1 MRTLESMNHRV
12 HTPNHKDPLGN
23 TLFDNYCISVKGAEQ
38 YAYDVITGAINTSPY
53 IVGAC
58 NRFLKDLNRTDITF
72 NKKKASA
79 ALAFTLLMKFPK
91 GYMKGSTMTLSDWQV
106 FFMVNIYGFYYVKD
120 HPNKELA
127 GARRFTTS
135 ALWCG
140 RGNAKST
147 LASSIMI
154 IENLMSENDG
164 SYVISAGPRLE
175 QSLICVNDMKSYIAQ
190 SPDLKGLFNTKN
202 SKKTV
207 CTTNIVNRETGKINK
222 RVVYT
227 QGAVAGAG
235 KLDGFRITLGVC
247 DELHAHPDATLKG
260 DLESGLGGKQKDTM
274 LLLISTAGFNSL
286 GFAAKEMGYG
296 IKVATGEVD
305 NDRYFALVYAVP
317 PEHKEDYA
325 NEKLWEWANPNL
337 GKSVTLASIRSI
349 CVKAKQGYLEDRN
362 NLLTK
367 YMNIYSDEATD
378 SYINIHDL
386 KKCRNPDLNIK
397 DFIGKP
403 CYLGLDLASFR
414 DLASLTYV
422 FPDKDKL
429 TVFQKS
435 YFSRDAMGVLPIADQ
450 DIMISAQNAGELV
463 INEGAIIDHDIIK
476 QDVIEAHSSFNVKA
490 FSLDSAALGVRFA
503 EEINA
508 LNKKVKPIE
517 VFQGFGL
524 SFPITRVKEHILTGN
539 FEYNDTLL
547 EYAFRN
553 AVEFIGALKGESMLK
568 KKNEH
573 HKIDP
578 AVSLMTAVASI
589 PVYKAPKVY
598 KVSGS

>member
-1 MRTLESMNHRV
+1 MRDLESLNHRV
-12 HTPNHKDPLGN
+12 LNPDHKDTLGN
-23 TLFDNYCISVKGAEQ
+23 TLFSTYCISLEGAEQ
-38 YAYDVITGAINTSPY
+38 YAYDVITGVINTSPY
-53 IVGAC
+53 IKGAC
-58 NRFLKDLNRTDITF
+58 ERYLRDLNRTDIYQNVKRIKF
-72 NKKKASA
+72 
-79 ALAFTLLMKFPK
+79 ALGMTLLMKFPK
-91 GYMKGSTMTLSDWQV
+91 GSMKGSTMTLSDWQV
-106 FFMVNIYGFYYVKD
+106 FFMVNVYGWYYSKT
-120 HPNKELA
+120 HENEELR
-127 GARRFTTS
+127 GKRRFSTA
-135 ALWCG
+135 ALWVG
-140 RGNAKST
+140 RGNSKST

-154 IENLMSENDG
+154 IENVSSPNKG
-164 SYVISAGPRLE
+164 SYIVSAGPRQK
-175 QSLICVNDMKSYIAQ
+175 QSQICIDDMKSYIAQ
-190 SPDLKGLFNTKN
+190 SPDLKKMFNTKN
-202 SKKTV
+202 STQTVSLSNGIKTIAAV
-207 CTTNIVNRETGKINK
+207 QGK
-222 RVVYT
+222 
-227 QGAVAGAG
+227 A

-247 DELHAHPDATLKG
+247 DELHGHSDSTLKG
-260 DLESGLGGKQKDTM
+260 DLESGLGGSQKDT
-274 LLLISTAGFNSL
+274 LLLMISTAGFNSL
-286 GFAAKEMGYG
+286 GFAAKEMDYG
-296 IKVATGEVD
+296 RKVSMGEVE

-337 GKSVTLASIRSI
+337 NKSVTYAEIRAI
-349 CVKAKQGYLEDRN
+349 CTKAKQGYLEDRN

-386 KKCRNPDLNIK
+386 QKCRNPDLTIK
-397 DFIGKP
+397 DFLGKP

-422 FPDKDKL
+422 FPEKEKL

-435 YFSRDAMGVLPIADQ
+435 YFSRDALSILPVTDQ

-463 INEGAIIDHDIIK
+463 INEGAIIDHGIIK
-476 QDVIEAHSSFNVKA
+476 DDVIEAHSAFNVKA

-553 AVEFIGALKGESMLK
+553 SVEFIGSLKGESMLR

-578 AVSLMTAVASI
+578 VVSLMTAVASI

>member
-1 MRTLESMNHRV
+1 MRDLESLNHRV
-12 HTPNHKDPLGN
+12 LNPDHKDTLGN
-23 TLFDNYCISVKGAEQ
+23 TLFSTYCISLEGAEQ
-38 YAYDVITGAINTSPY
+38 YAYDVITGVINTSPY
-53 IVGAC
+53 IKGAC
-58 NRFLKDLNRTDITF
+58 ERYLRDLNRADIYQNVKRIKF
-72 NKKKASA
+72 
-79 ALAFTLLMKFPK
+79 ALGMTLLMKFPK
-91 GYMKGSTMTLSDWQV
+91 GSMKGSTMTLSDWQV
-106 FFMVNIYGFYYVKD
+106 FFMVNVYGWYYSKT
-120 HPNKELA
+120 HENEELR
-127 GARRFTTS
+127 GKRRFSTA
-135 ALWCG
+135 ALWVG

-154 IENLMSENDG
+154 IENVSSPNKG
-164 SYVISAGPRLE
+164 SYIVSAGPRQK
-175 QSLICVNDMKSYIAQ
+175 QSQICIDDMKSYIAQ
-190 SPDLKGLFNTKN
+190 SPDLKKMFNTKN
-202 SKKTV
+202 STQTVSLSNGIKTIAAV
-207 CTTNIVNRETGKINK
+207 QGK
-222 RVVYT
+222 
-227 QGAVAGAG
+227 A

-247 DELHAHPDATLKG
+247 DELHGHSDSTLKG
-260 DLESGLGGKQKDTM
+260 DLESGLGGSQKDT
-274 LLLISTAGFNSL
+274 LLLMISTAGFNSL
-286 GFAAKEMGYG
+286 GFAAKEMDYG
-296 IKVATGEVD
+296 RKVSMGEVE

-337 GKSVTLASIRSI
+337 NKSVTYAEIRAI
-349 CVKAKQGYLEDRN
+349 CTKAKQGYLEDRN

-386 KKCRNPDLNIK
+386 QKCRNPDLTIK
-397 DFIGKP
+397 DFLGKP

-422 FPDKDKL
+422 FPEKDKL

-435 YFSRDAMGVLPIADQ
+435 YFSRDALSILPVTDQ

-463 INEGAIIDHDIIK
+463 INEGAIINHGIIK
-476 QDVIEAHSSFNVKA
+476 DDVIEAHSAFNVKA

-553 AVEFIGALKGESMLK
+553 SVEFIGSLKGESMLK

-578 AVSLMTAVASI
+578 VVSLMTAVASI

>member
-1 MRTLESMNHRV
+1 MRTLESLNHRV
-12 HTPNHKDPLGN
+12 HTPKHNDPLGH
-23 TLFDNYCISVKGAEQ
+23 TLFDNYCISIKGAEQ
-38 YAYDVITGAINTSPY
+38 YAYDVITGAIDTSPY
-53 IVGAC
+53 IKGAC
-58 NRFLKDLNRTDITF
+58 ERFLKDLNRDDIYF
-72 NKKKASA
+72 DKYKVRQ
-79 ALAFTLLMKFPK
+79 ALSFTLLMKFPK
-91 GYMKGSTMTLSDWQV
+91 GAAKGQTMTLSDWQV

-127 GARRFTTS
+127 GARRYTTA

-147 LASSIMI
+147 LSSSIMI
-154 IENLMSENDG
+154 IENLMTKNQG
-164 SYVISAGPRLE
+164 SYVVSAGPRLE
-175 QSLICVNDMKSYIAQ
+175 QSMICINDMKSFIAQ
-190 SPDLKGLFNTKN
+190 SSELKAMFNTKN

-207 CTTNIVNRETGKINK
+207 CKHNDVITM
-222 RVVYT
+222 
-227 QGAVAGAG
+227 GAVAGPG

-260 DLESGLGGKQKDTM
+260 DLESGLGGMQKDTM
-274 LLLISTAGFNSL
+274 LLMISTAGFNSL
-286 GFAAKEMGYG
+286 GFAAKEMDYG
-296 IKVATGEVD
+296 RKVSTGEVI

-325 NEKLWEWANPNL
+325 NEKLWAWANPNL
-337 GKSVTLASIRSI
+337 GKSVTLATIRNI

-386 KKCRNPDLNIK
+386 QKCRNPKLDIK
-397 DFIGKP
+397 DLIGKP

-422 FPDKDKL
+422 FPEEDKL
-429 TVFQKS
+429 IVFQKS
-435 YFSRDAMGVLPIADQ
+435 YFSRGAMEVLPVADQ

-463 INEGAIIDHDIIK
+463 INEGAIIDHGLIK
-476 QDVIEAHSSFNVKA
+476 QDVIEAYSAFNIKA

-524 SFPITRVKEHILTGN
+524 SFPITRVKEHILTGK

-553 AVEFIGALKGESMLK
+553 SVEYIGSLKGESMLK

-578 AVSLMTAVASI
+578 VVSLMTSVASI
-589 PVYKAPKVY
+589 PVWKAPKIF

>member
-1 MRTLESMNHRV
+1 MRDLESLNHRV
-12 HTPNHKDPLGN
+12 LNPDHKDTLGN
-23 TLFDNYCISVKGAEQ
+23 TLFSTYCISLEGAEQ
-38 YAYDVITGAINTSPY
+38 YAYDVITGVINTSPY
-53 IVGAC
+53 IKGAC
-58 NRFLKDLNRTDITF
+58 ERYLRDLNRTDIYQNVKRIKF
-72 NKKKASA
+72 
-79 ALAFTLLMKFPK
+79 ALGMTLLMKFPK
-91 GYMKGSTMTLSDWQV
+91 GSMKGSTMTLSDWQV
-106 FFMVNIYGFYYVKD
+106 FFMVNVYGWYYSKT
-120 HPNKELA
+120 HENEELR
-127 GARRFTTS
+127 GKRRFSTA
-135 ALWCG
+135 ALWVG

-154 IENLMSENDG
+154 IENVSSPNKG
-164 SYVISAGPRLE
+164 SYVVSAGPRQK
-175 QSLICVNDMKSYIAQ
+175 QSQICIDDMKSYIAQ
-190 SPDLKGLFNTKN
+190 SPDLKKMFNTKN
-202 SKKTV
+202 STQTVSLSNGIKTIAAV
-207 CTTNIVNRETGKINK
+207 QGK
-222 RVVYT
+222 
-227 QGAVAGAG
+227 A

-247 DELHAHPDATLKG
+247 DELHGHSDSTLKG
-260 DLESGLGGKQKDTM
+260 DLESGLGGSQKDT
-274 LLLISTAGFNSL
+274 LLLMISTAGFNSL
-286 GFAAKEMGYG
+286 GFAAKEMDYG
-296 IKVATGEVD
+296 RKVSMGEVE

-337 GKSVTLASIRSI
+337 NKSVTYAEIRAI
-349 CVKAKQGYLEDRN
+349 CTKAKQGYLEDRN

-386 KKCRNPDLNIK
+386 QKCRNPDLTIK
-397 DFIGKP
+397 DFLGKP

-422 FPDKDKL
+422 FPEKDKL

-435 YFSRDAMGVLPIADQ
+435 YFSRDALSILPVTDQ

-463 INEGAIIDHDIIK
+463 INEGAIIDHGIIK
-476 QDVIEAHSSFNVKA
+476 DDVIEAHSAFNVKA

-553 AVEFIGALKGESMLK
+553 SVEFIGSLKGESMLK

-578 AVSLMTAVASI
+578 VVSLMTAVASI

>member
-1 MRTLESMNHRV
+1 MRDLESLNHRV
-12 HTPNHKDPLGN
+12 LNPDHKDPLGN
-23 TLFDNYCISVKGAEQ
+23 TLFSTYCISLEGAEQ
-38 YAYDVITGAINTSPY
+38 YAYDVITGVINTSPY
-53 IVGAC
+53 IKGAC
-58 NRFLKDLNRTDITF
+58 ERYLRDLNRTDIYQNIKRIKF
-72 NKKKASA
+72 
-79 ALAFTLLMKFPK
+79 ALGMTLLMKFPK
-91 GYMKGSTMTLSDWQV
+91 GAMKGSTMTLSDWQV
-106 FFMVNIYGFYYVKD
+106 FFMVNVYGWYYSKT
-120 HPNKELA
+120 HENEELR
-127 GARRFTTS
+127 GKRRFSTA
-135 ALWCG
+135 ALWVG

-154 IENLMSENDG
+154 IENVSSPNKG
-164 SYVISAGPRLE
+164 SYIVSAGPRQK
-175 QSLICVNDMKSYIAQ
+175 QSQICIDDMKSYIAQ
-190 SPDLKGLFNTKN
+190 SPDLKKMFNTKN
-202 SKKTV
+202 STQTVSLSNGIKTIAAV
-207 CTTNIVNRETGKINK
+207 QGK
-222 RVVYT
+222 
-227 QGAVAGAG
+227 A

-247 DELHAHPDATLKG
+247 DELHGHSDSTLKG
-260 DLESGLGGKQKDTM
+260 DLESGLGGSQKDT
-274 LLLISTAGFNSL
+274 LLLMISTAGFNSL
-286 GFAAKEMGYG
+286 GFAAKEMDYG
-296 IKVATGEVD
+296 RKVSMGEVE

-337 GKSVTLASIRSI
+337 NKSVTYAEIRAI
-349 CVKAKQGYLEDRN
+349 CTKAKQGYLEDRN

-524 SFPITRVKEHILTGN
+524 SFPITRVKEYILTGN

-553 AVEFIGALKGESMLK
+553 SVEFIGALKGESMLK

>member
-1 MRTLESMNHRV
+1 M
-12 HTPNHKDPLGN
+12 
-23 TLFDNYCISVKGAEQ
+23 
-38 YAYDVITGAINTSPY
+38 
-53 IVGAC
+53 
-58 NRFLKDLNRTDITF
+58 
-72 NKKKASA
+72 
-79 ALAFTLLMKFPK
+79 
-91 GYMKGSTMTLSDWQV
+91 
-106 FFMVNIYGFYYVKD
+106 
-120 HPNKELA
+120 
-127 GARRFTTS
+127 
-135 ALWCG
+135 
-140 RGNAKST
+140 
-147 LASSIMI
+147 
-154 IENLMSENDG
+154 
-164 SYVISAGPRLE
+164 
-175 QSLICVNDMKSYIAQ
+175 
-190 SPDLKGLFNTKN
+190 
-202 SKKTV
+202 
-207 CTTNIVNRETGKINK
+207 
-222 RVVYT
+222 
-227 QGAVAGAG
+227 
-235 KLDGFRITLGVC
+235 ITLGVC
-247 DELHAHPDATLKG
+247 DELHAHPDSSLKG
-260 DLESGLGGKQKDTM
+260 DLESGLGGKQTDTM

-286 GFAAKEMGYG
+286 GFAAKEMDYG
-296 IKVATGEVD
+296 RKVSMGEVE

-349 CVKAKQGYLEDRN
+349 CTKAKQGYLEDRN

-386 KKCRNPDLNIK
+386 QKCRNPKLDIK
-397 DFIGKP
+397 DLIGKP

-422 FPDKDKL
+422 FPEEDKL
-429 TVFQKS
+429 IVFQKS
-435 YFSRDAMGVLPIADQ
+435 YFSRGAMEILPVADQ
-450 DIMISAQNAGELV
+450 DIMMCAQNAGELV
-463 INEGAIIDHDIIK
+463 INDGAIIEHGLIK
-476 QDVIEAHSSFNVKA
+476 QDVIEAYSAFNIKA

-517 VFQGFGL
+517 VYQGFGL
-524 SFPITRVKEHILTGN
+524 SFPITRVKEHILTGK

-553 AVEFIGALKGESMLK
+553 SVEYIGSLKGESMLK

-578 AVSLMTAVASI
+578 VVSLMTSVASI
-589 PVYKAPKVY
+589 PVWKAPKIF

>member
-1 MRTLESMNHRV
+1 MRDLESLNHRV
-12 HTPNHKDPLGN
+12 LNPDHKDPLGN
-23 TLFDNYCISVKGAEQ
+23 TLFSTYCISLEGAEQ
-38 YAYDVITGAINTSPY
+38 YAYDVITGVINTSPY
-53 IVGAC
+53 IKGAC
-58 NRFLKDLNRTDITF
+58 ERYLRDLNRTDIYQNTKRIKF
-72 NKKKASA
+72 
-79 ALAFTLLMKFPK
+79 ALGMTLLMKFPK
-91 GYMKGSTMTLSDWQV
+91 GSMKGSTMTLSDWQV
-106 FFMVNIYGFYYVKD
+106 FFMVNVYGWYYSKT
-120 HPNKELA
+120 HENEELR
-127 GARRFTTS
+127 GKRRFSTA
-135 ALWCG
+135 ALWVG
-140 RGNAKST
+140 RGNSKST

-154 IENLMSENDG
+154 IENVSSPNKG
-164 SYVISAGPRLE
+164 SYIVSAGPRQK
-175 QSLICVNDMKSYIAQ
+175 QSQICIDDMKSYIAQ
-190 SPDLKGLFNTKN
+190 SPDLKKMFNTKN
-202 SKKTV
+202 STQTVSLSNGIKTIAAV
-207 CTTNIVNRETGKINK
+207 QGK
-222 RVVYT
+222 
-227 QGAVAGAG
+227 A
-235 KLDGFRITLGVC
+235 KLDGFRIHLGVC
-247 DELHAHPDATLKG
+247 DELHGHSDSTLKG
-260 DLESGLGGKQKDTM
+260 DLESGLGGSQKDT
-274 LLLISTAGFNSL
+274 LLLMISTAGFNSL
-286 GFAAKEMGYG
+286 GFAAKEMDYG
-296 IKVATGEVD
+296 RKVSMGEVE

-337 GKSVTLASIRSI
+337 NKSVTYAEIRAI
-349 CVKAKQGYLEDRN
+349 CTKAKQGYLEDRN

-367 YMNIYSDEATD
+367 YMNIYSDEASD

-463 INEGAIIDHDIIK
+463 INEGAIIDHGIIK
-476 QDVIEAHSSFNVKA
+476 DDIIEAHSSFNVKA

-553 AVEFIGALKGESMLK
+553 SVEFIGALKGESMLK

>member
-1 MRTLESMNHRV
+1 MRDLESLNHRV
-12 HTPNHKDPLGN
+12 INPDHKDPIGN
-23 TLFDNYCISVKGAEQ
+23 TLFSPYCISLEGAEQ
-38 YAYDVITGAINTSPY
+38 YAYDVITGVINTSPY
-53 IVGAC
+53 IKGAC
-58 NRFLKDLNRTDITF
+58 ERYLRDLNRTDIYQNVKRIKF
-72 NKKKASA
+72 
-79 ALAFTLLMKFPK
+79 ALGMTLLMKFPK
-91 GYMKGSTMTLSDWQV
+91 GSMKGSVMTLSDWQI
-106 FFMVNIYGFYYVKD
+106 FFMINVYGWYYSKT
-120 HPNKELA
+120 HENEELR
-127 GARRFTTS
+127 GKRRFSTA
-135 ALWCG
+135 ALWVG

-147 LASSIMI
+147 LASSIMV
-154 IENLMSENDG
+154 IESISSQNDG
-164 SYVISAGPRLE
+164 SWIISAGPRE
-175 QSLICVNDMKSYIAQ
+175 KQSKICITDMKSYIKQ
-190 SPDLKGLFNTKN
+190 SPDLKKMFNMRN
-202 SKKTV
+202 SNQTI
-207 CTTNIVNRETGKINK
+207 CTSTNINIAA
-222 RVVYT
+222 
-227 QGAVAGAG
+227 AVAGAG

-247 DELHAHPDATLKG
+247 DELHAHPDSTLKG
-260 DLESGLGGKQKDTM
+260 DLESGLGGSQKDT
-274 LLLISTAGFNSL
+274 LLLMISTAGFNSL
-286 GFAAKEMGYG
+286 GFASKEMDYG
-296 IKVATGEVD
+296 RKVSMGEIE

-337 GKSVTLASIRSI
+337 GKSVTYAEIRAI
-349 CVKAKQGYLEDRN
+349 CTKAKQGYLEDRN

-367 YMNIYSDEATD
+367 YMNIYSDEATG

-386 KKCRNPDLNIK
+386 RKCRNPELDIK

-422 FPDKDKL
+422 FPEKDKI

-435 YFSRDAMGVLPIADQ
+435 YFSTGAMEVLPVADQ
-450 DIMISAQNAGELV
+450 DIMMSAQNAGELV
-463 INEGAIIDHDIIK
+463 INDGAIIDHGIIK
-476 QDVIEAHSSFNVKA
+476 DDVIEAHSAFNVKA

-517 VFQGFGL
+517 VYQGFGL
-524 SFPITRVKEHILTGN
+524 SFPITRVKELILTGKL
-539 FEYNDTLL
+539 EYNDSLL

-553 AVEFIGALKGESMLK
+553 SVEFIGSLKGESMLK

-589 PVYKAPKVY
+589 PVYKAPREYRV
-598 KVSGS
+598 GST